1 MPQIFII
8 SHKED
13 VISMCDSLIGVTQ
26 DLSSFQMLVISLFT
40 DIGPSLSLIME
51 PPEKDLLKQPP
62 RAKTDHLVNWKF
74 LLQVFNLK
82 LSLLVFFLFFHFKF
96 EINFLI

>member
-1 MPQIFII
+1 LLPGGCFAELIPVLMSF
-8 SHKED
+8 
-13 VISMCDSLIGVTQ
+13 LIGVTQ
-26 DLSSFQMLVISLFT
+26 DLSSFQMLTISLFT

-74 LLQVFNLK
+74 LLQVF
-82 LSLLVFFLFFHFKF
+82 SLRLIIGFLLL
-96 EINFLI
+96 INF

>member
-1 MPQIFII
+1 MLPGGCFAELIPVLMSF
-8 SHKED
+8 
-13 VISMCDSLIGVTQ
+13 LIGVTQ
-26 DLSSFQMLVISLFT
+26 DLSSFQMLTISLFT

-74 LLQVFNLK
+74 LLQVF
-82 LSLLVFFLFFHFKF
+82 SLRLIIGFLLL
-96 EINFLI
+96 INF